1 MVEKLTVMA
10 VAMARK
16 QKKRQL
22 SKLKKRY
29 TCFLSTHFK
38 FVMSNHVH

>member
-1 MVEKLTVMA
+1 MAEKLTAMA
-10 VAMARK
+10 VAMATR

-29 TCFLSTHFK
+29 TCFLSTLFK
-38 FVMSNHVH
+38 FMSQHVY